1 MRFLVKRSVWGF
13 LFCAL
18 LFSCVARAQQNE
30 AVRNDEF
37 EVLKNLEIFSAVYKN
52 AELVYVDGVRPGS
65 LIKAALDA
73 MLRTLDPYTVYI
85 PEAEIEDFRIMTEG
99 EYGGIGST
107 IHARDGWIYISDP
120 YEGFPAD
127 KAGLRPGDRIL
138 AINGESTQGK
148 SVSDVSTLLKGQAG
162 TALNLLI
169 EREGSKPR
177 EYDIVRR
184 EIKIKNVT
192 YSGMLRNHVGYIR
205 QDGFTQGAVEE
216 VRQAFVALREKGMKY
231 LVYDLRYNGGGLLN
245 EAVEIVNLFYRK
257 GVPVVS
263 TKGKLADRNY
273 TYHTA
278 KDPVDTEIPIVFLTS
293 RGTASASEILTGAMQ
308 DYDRAV
314 LVGERTFGKGLV
326 QNILPLPYNAQM
338 KVTVAKYYIPSGRCV
353 QALDYSHKD
362 ENGRAL
368 PIPDSLRHAFRTAA
382 GRVVYDGD
390 GIEPDIEV
398 EVPLMSEVAVS
409 LVTKFFIFDYA
420 NRYASRH
427 DKIGEISKF
436 EITEAIYND
445 FLAFMKDKDY
455 SYRLP
460 CEKVLDQFKDEARKD
475 SCWRDVEIQYA
486 SLTERL
492 AQTKADDLI
501 RNKKEISS
509 LLREEIVSRYYYQSG
524 RAEAELQGDET
535 VNKAIE
541 VLLDGD
547 RYTGMLSSGKASGK
561 EKR

>member
-1 MRFLVKRSVWGF
+1 MKFFARYIAGLLS
-13 LFCAL
+13 CAL
-18 LFSCVARAQQNE
+18 LFSAVRAQQNE
-30 AVRNDEF
+30 AARNDEF

-52 AELVYVDGVRPGS
+52 AELVYVDGVNPGS
-65 LIKAALDA
+65 LIKTALDA

-127 KAGLRPGDRIL
+127 QAGLKPGDRIV

-148 SVSDVSTLLKGQAG
+148 NVSDVSALLKGQAG
-162 TALNLLI
+162 TSLVLLV
-169 EREGSKPR
+169 EREGSKPK
-177 EYDIVRR
+177 EYNLVRR

-192 YSGMLRNHVGYIR
+192 YSGMLRDEVGYIR
-205 QDGFTQGAVEE
+205 QDGFTQGAVDE
-216 VRQAFVALREKGMKY
+216 VRQAFLDLREKGMKY

-245 EAVEIVNLFYRK
+245 GAVDIVNLFYRK

-263 TKGKLADRNY
+263 TKGKLNDRNY
-273 TYHTA
+273 TYHTS

-362 ENGRAL
+362 ENGHAL
-368 PIPDSLRHAFRTAA
+368 PIPDSLRNAFKTAA

-390 GIEPDIEV
+390 GIEPDVAV
-398 EVPLMSEVAVS
+398 ESPIMSEVAIS
-409 LVTKFFIFDYA
+409 LVTKFLIFDYA
-420 NRYASRH
+420 NRYAAKH
-427 DKIGEISKF
+427 DKIGEIAKF
-436 EITEAIYND
+436 EVSDAVYND

-455 SYRLP
+455 KYQLP
-460 CEKVLDQFKDEARKD
+460 CEKVLERFKAEAQND
-475 SCWRDVEIQYA
+475 SCWNEVAPSFALLEE
-486 SLTERL
+486 TL
-492 AQTKADDLI
+492 AKVKTDDLI
-501 RNKKEISS
+501 KNKKEIAS
-509 LLREEIVSRYYYQSG
+509 LLREEIISRYYYQSG

-535 VNKAIE
+535 VNEAIE
-541 VLLDGD
+541 VLLDSK
-547 RYTGMLSSGKASGK
+547 RYHNLLSGKASQK
-561 EKR
+561 E

>member
-1 MRFLVKRSVWGF
+1 MKFFARYIAGLLS
-13 LFCAL
+13 CAL
-18 LFSCVARAQQNE
+18 LFSAVRAQQNE
-30 AVRNDEF
+30 AARNDEF

-52 AELVYVDGVRPGS
+52 AELVYVDGVNPGS
-65 LIKAALDA
+65 LIKTALDA

-127 KAGLRPGDRIL
+127 QAGLKPGDRIV

-148 SVSDVSTLLKGQAG
+148 NVSDVSALLKGQAG
-162 TALNLLI
+162 TSLVLLV
-169 EREGSKPR
+169 EREGSKPK
-177 EYDIVRR
+177 EYNLVRR

-192 YSGMLRNHVGYIR
+192 YSGMLRDEVGYIR
-205 QDGFTQGAVEE
+205 QDGFTQGAVDE
-216 VRQAFVALREKGMKY
+216 VRQAFLDLREKGMKY

-245 EAVEIVNLFYRK
+245 EAVDIVNLFYRK

-263 TKGKLADRNY
+263 TKGKLNDRNY
-273 TYHTA
+273 TYHTS

-362 ENGRAL
+362 ENGHAL
-368 PIPDSLRHAFRTAA
+368 PIPDSLRNAFKTAA

-390 GIEPDIEV
+390 GIEPDVEV
-398 EVPLMSEVAVS
+398 ESPIMSEVAIS
-409 LVTKFFIFDYA
+409 LVTKFLIFDYA
-420 NRYASRH
+420 NRYAAKH
-427 DKIGEISKF
+427 DKIGEIAKF
-436 EITEAIYND
+436 EVSDAVYND

-455 SYRLP
+455 KYQLP
-460 CEKVLDQFKDEARKD
+460 CEKVLERFKAEAQND
-475 SCWRDVEIQYA
+475 SCWNEVAPSFALLEE
-486 SLTERL
+486 TL
-492 AQTKADDLI
+492 AKVKTDDLI
-501 RNKKEISS
+501 KNKKEIAS
-509 LLREEIVSRYYYQSG
+509 LLREEIISRYYYQSG

-535 VNKAIE
+535 VNEAIK
-541 VLLDGD
+541 VLLDSK
-547 RYTGMLSSGKASGK
+547 RYHNLLSGKASQK
-561 EKR
+561 E